1 MAPILTNIY
10 LPFTGR
16 EILSGHFESR
26 IITHNIVI
34 INSTWTV
41 ACRLCW
47 VSCCFYTV
55 EPTVWLMR
63 SSSLLMSKCPKRNEC
78 SYNLKIILLTVAQ
91 SVWLVLLANAMPT
104 SSMPFIHF
112 PHKVLT
118 PSPSWWLHFP
128 WFCSCN
134 NLTRG
139 WPASLLASQQCRR

>member
-10 LPFTGR
+10 LPFPGR

-34 INSTWTV
+34 INTTWTV

-63 SSSLLMSKCPKRNEC
+63 SSSLLNRPESQKKVTQDFLIIHRQNRIKQNKNEHSVKFEGNPHFQILQFRFNFHLNYTQHEC
-78 SYNLKIILLTVAQ
+78 DFLYIIL
-91 SVWLVLLANAMPT
+91 
-104 SSMPFIHF
+104 IHEI
-112 PHKVLT
+112 
-118 PSPSWWLHFP
+118 
-128 WFCSCN
+128 
-134 NLTRG
+134 
-139 WPASLLASQQCRR
+139 